1 MEGDLILS
9 LLTEIKDK
17 LELFLTL
24 TDTGSLSWTVLGQI
38 LNLINIETIIVYKP
52 PPLSCHAKS
61 FLMNRLYQ
69 LRGKNKKNKYE

>member
-1 MEGDLILS
+1 MTATGIGQSLKAMEGDLILS

-38 LNLINIETIIVYKP
+38 LNLIITKTIVYKP
-52 PPLSCHAKS
+52 PHPLLPC
-61 FLMNRLYQ
+61 
-69 LRGKNKKNKYE
+69 

>member
-1 MEGDLILS
+1 MTATGIGQSLKAMEGDLILS

-38 LNLINIETIIVYKP
+38 LNLINIETIILYKP
-52 PPLSCHAKS
+52 PPPLLPC
-61 FLMNRLYQ
+61 
-69 LRGKNKKNKYE
+69 